1 MTYEDYAIDFPD
13 DDLYFD
19 SRGDIAAN
27 TIPVSDDIRR
37 AQIQRDLYHR
47 VSVETGK
54 ILAKNT
60 LPERTAVIKQLL
72 QTDNRIKSI
81 NVEITPGEFTTANV
95 KITSV
100 IFKEGVLSGT

>member
-1 MTYEDYAIDFPD
+1 MTYEDYSIEFPN

-27 TIPVSDDIRR
+27 VIPISDEYRR

-47 VSVETGK
+47 IAVETGK
-54 ILAKNT
+54 INSKTT
-60 LPERTAVIKQLL
+60 LTEKSAVIKQIL

-81 NVEITPGEFTTANV
+81 NVTVTPGEFTTANV
-95 KITSV
+95 IIDT
-100 IFKEGVLSGT
+100 IQFNEGVLSGT